1 MEARYEHFM
10 GESIDLSEL
19 EAPYHEFFS
28 EPRNLEDYK
37 IAKNYLGA
45 QSSGGVEIEILR
57 LMCQPIEVHA
67 AESGMSI
74 RSFVIVFSD
83 TRTTCLM
90 VLGISNNADAVREV
104 YPDDGIPGEVDPS
117 EGEAWFE
124 TTSGEIVNSSSFA
137 SAPKVEFKRGDI
149 SPDTQLIAAYWVETH
164 IEWDRITK
172 LSYTAG
178 APLDENQ
185 NSVGDG
191 YQFEIDLTGWDY
203 APLPDE
209 LVSFFSEWNVQP

>member
-1 MEARYEHFM
+1 MS
-10 GESIDLSEL
+10 ESIDLSEL

-45 QSSGGVEIEILR
+45 QSSGGVEIEILH
-57 LMCQPIEVHA
+57 LMCQPIEVHT

-74 RSFVIVFSD
+74 RSFVIVFGE
-83 TRTTCLM
+83 TRTMCLM
-90 VLGISNNADAVREV
+90 VLRISNNASAVRKV
-104 YPDDGIPGEVDPS
+104 YPDDGIPGEADPS
-117 EGEAWFE
+117 EGRAWFE
-124 TTSGEIVNSSSFA
+124 TINGEIVNSSSFA

-164 IEWDRITK
+164 IEWDQITK
-172 LSYTAG
+172 LFYTAG

-185 NSVGDG
+185 TPVGDE
-191 YQFEIDLTGWDY
+191 YQFEIEVSGWEY
-203 APLPDE
+203 APLPEE
-209 LVSFFSEWNVQP
+209 LVSFFAEWNVQP